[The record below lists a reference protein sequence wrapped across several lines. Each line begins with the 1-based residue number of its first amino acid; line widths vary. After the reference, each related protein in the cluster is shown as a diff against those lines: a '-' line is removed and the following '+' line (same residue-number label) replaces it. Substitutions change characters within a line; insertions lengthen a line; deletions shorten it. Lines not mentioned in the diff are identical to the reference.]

1 MTEIVP
7 KQTLPTLIDCAA
19 NALVNAR
26 SHAEVMEARDLAR
39 VAYDAAKSMARIHK
53 VKQAHDSI
61 LTQTHAAQA
70 DATSI
75 RARAE
80 VLLAQEYDAAQARG
94 EIAVR
99 GGNGNNQFG
108 NVADKRN
115 LVTAADLGLRRNEI
129 HEARK
134 LRDAEEAQPGIIE
147 RTLQNMV
154 ERGEEPTRAALK
166 REIIGRPQC
175 RTSSEALWL
184 WGRVNDFRRVG
195 IFAVPPADLAAKMTP
210 EMRESLSE
218 LIPTVCQY
226 LNNLKGKL

>member
-1 MTEIVP
+1 MT
-7 KQTLPTLIDCAA
+7 
-19 NALVNAR
+19 
-26 SHAEVMEARDLAR
+26 
-39 VAYDAAKSMARIHK
+39 
-53 VKQAHDSI
+53 
-61 LTQTHAAQA
+61 
-70 DATSI
+70 
-75 RARAE
+75 
-80 VLLAQEYDAAQARG
+80 

-115 LVTAADLGLRRNEI
+115 LVTAADLGVRRDEI

-166 REIIGRPQC
+166 REIIDRPEE
-175 RTSSEALWL
+175 RLTSESLWL
-184 WGRVNDFRRVG
+184 WGRVNDFRRVR

-218 LIPTVCQY
+218 LIPVVCEY

>member
-1 MTEIVP
+1 
-7 KQTLPTLIDCAA
+7 
-19 NALVNAR
+19 
-26 SHAEVMEARDLAR
+26 MEARDLAR

-61 LTQTHAAQA
+61 LTQIHAAQA

-94 EIAVR
+94 QIAVR

-108 NVADKRN
+108 NVASGDN
-115 LVTAADLGLRRNEI
+115 SPATAADLGLRRDEI

-166 REIIGRPQC
+166 REIIDRPE
-175 RTSSEALWL
+175 RLTSSESLWL

-195 IFAVPPADLAAKMTP
+195 IFAVAPADLAAKMTP
-210 EMRESLSE
+210 EMRKSLSE
-218 LIPTVCQY
+218 LIPVVCEY